1 MLVYYIQI
9 EEVRHR
15 LNLDVTVSSDSPAAP
30 APIESFNDM
39 VFYFSN
45 YLIIFI
51 FIFLLGNDELELAY
65 QKKHELLLQMCVKL

>member
-1 MLVYYIQI
+1 MSLYDHVKNYGCWIVVLVYYIQI

-45 YLIIFI
+45 YLIIFL
-51 FIFLLGNDELELAY
+51 FLLGNDELELA
-65 QKKHELLLQMCVKL
+65 